1 MKPEMLKEVLQKNW
15 IELETLEQDNFVGEF
30 IRRGQAMMDMVGTA
44 IEKDLDS
51 GRATFER
58 ALRQAGLMPAGA
70 EADSIPDQTEVFD
83 EDVDYD
89 EFGDTAYEAVA

>member
-1 MKPEMLKEVLQKNW
+1 
-15 IELETLEQDNFVGEF
+15 
-30 IRRGQAMMDMVGTA
+30 MDMVGTA
-44 IEKDLDS
+44 IEKDLDR

-58 ALRQAGLMPAGA
+58 ALKQAGLIPAGT
-70 EADSIPDQTEVFD
+70 EADSTPYQTEEFD

>member
-1 MKPEMLKEVLQKNW
+1 MLKEVLQKHW
-15 IELETLEQDNFVGEF
+15 IELEALEQDDFVGEF
-30 IRRGQAMMDMVGTA
+30 IRRRQAMMDMVGTA
-44 IEKDLDS
+44 IEKDLDR

-58 ALRQAGLMPAGA
+58 ALSQAGLMPAGT
-70 EADSIPDQTEVFD
+70 EADSTPYQAEEFD

>member
-1 MKPEMLKEVLQKNW
+1 MKPEMLKEVLQKHW
-15 IELETLEQDNFVGEF
+15 IELEALEQDDFVGEF

-51 GRATFER
+51 GKATFER
-58 ALRQAGLMPAGA
+58 ALRQAGLMPAGT
-70 EADSIPDQTEVFD
+70 EVHSIPDQTEEFD
-83 EDVDYD
+83 QDVDYD